1 MTKTLSASA
10 VVAEAAHQA
19 TRHDKRECEG
29 DLDGGNTCKFKG
41 RDGVG
46 RINNSS
52 THIDNDSRQSDIHG
66 RDEVENPFIGRIMSL
81 PKVC

>member
-1 MTKTLSASA
+1 MKTSSASA
-10 VVAEAAHQA
+10 AVAEAAHQA

-46 RINNSS
+46 RI
-52 THIDNDSRQSDIHG
+52 RIHQRTSITIRG
-66 RDEVENPFIGRIMSL
+66 KKAIYMDAMR
-81 PKVC
+81 